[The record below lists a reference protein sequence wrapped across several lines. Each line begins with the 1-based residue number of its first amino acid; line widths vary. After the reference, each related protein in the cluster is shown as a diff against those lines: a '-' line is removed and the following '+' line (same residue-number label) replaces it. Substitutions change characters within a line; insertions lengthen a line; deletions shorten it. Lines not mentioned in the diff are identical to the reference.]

1 MHYALFDLNH
11 RRNNLQSV
19 CPFHFEL
26 NDIRKKHTYVKHLS
40 RDQSE
45 GKVGKKGRSKP
56 CRTFRK
62 GEFPLISMLPFFTGL
77 GSFSSS
83 GHSSTS
89 IGPLVLVRWMDKLWG
104 KVQKKKLIKNIK
116 SSRFWN
122 VWKNFQ
128 IFNCNLSMLGE
139 KWLPASKYYCKKKSF
154 IMSTTILP
162 DSVSLTEKSEQS
174 LPGSAH
180 QREKKKKGGSDWAN
194 YLHSNRP
201 ITFASPAWSF
211 SLVRRTTSSW
221 GPFPG
226 SSSASLSRT
235 SGLVFSRKEA
245 DRQRS
250 GWKT

>member
-11 RRNNLQSV
+11 RRSNLQSV
-19 CPFHFEL
+19 CPFHLEL
-26 NDIRKKHTYVKHLS
+26 NDIRKKHTYIKHLS

-116 SSRFWN
+116 CSRFWN

-139 KWLPASKYYCKKKSF
+139 KWLQASKYYCKKKLHYVHNHRSWQC
-154 IMSTTILP
+154 
-162 DSVSLTEKSEQS
+162 VSHREIRAIFAWLRSSEGKKEKR
-174 LPGSAH
+174 G
-180 QREKKKKGGSDWAN
+180 QR
-194 YLHSNRP
+194 
-201 ITFASPAWSF
+201 
-211 SLVRRTTSSW
+211 
-221 GPFPG
+221 
-226 SSSASLSRT
+226 LS
-235 SGLVFSRKEA
+235 
-245 DRQRS
+245 
-250 GWKT
+250 